1 MPGAAAAAAV
11 IGAVG
16 VIQSGQQAAAQGRTQ
31 KAIADQNA
39 EIERRKGVRA
49 RQVAAINRSEHE
61 KVASADL
68 ATLFASGGA
77 SGVIRSEGSPLAVF
91 TDYARDIELQSLR
104 ITHEGEVDYDAA
116 LNRARNFRSQGSL
129 DLLAGKQA
137 QTASFF
143 KAGSTLASGF
153 GSAAIF
159 NPKTSSNPA
168 GLYTLPSK

>member
-1 MPGAAAAAAV
+1 MAGAAAAGAV
-11 IGAVG
+11 IGAIG
-16 VIQSGQQAAAQGRTQ
+16 VIQGGQQAAAQGRSQ

-49 RQVAAINRSEHE
+49 KQIAAINRSEHE
-61 KVASADL
+61 RSASAQL

-91 TDYARDIELQSLR
+91 TDYARDIELESLR
-104 ITHEGEVDYDAA
+104 ITNVGDVDYDAA
-116 LNRARNFRSQGSL
+116 LNQARNFRSQGSL

-153 GSAAIF
+153 GSADIF
-159 NPKTSSNPA
+159 KSGGALQPPWVKSPE
-168 GLYTLPSK
+168 G